1 VSLRR
6 RLIAGTLVLL
16 VAGILT
22 TDLVTS
28 SSLRSFL
35 YGRLDEQIDVAQ
47 DTAYA
52 YISTTYRS
60 ALAAGVQ
67 TATTNQD
74 AWLAELAQPRTETGG
89 LPTTA
94 GSPTTAGLP
103 TTANTIPT
111 GQSPTATS
119 TPSTGT
125 PARTSA
131 PVGARR
137 TRLNADVL
145 AARLT
150 ADVYVEVIDNNGR
163 VVFQRPSGS
172 SAVPDPA
179 PILPKILPVQAS
191 PPAHQFG
198 SHHGAYVPD
207 RPAFDVAAQ
216 GNQAT
221 YRVEAVSLPGGTLV
235 TAVTLA
241 PTNATLA
248 SLIHVEVIV
257 SIVVV
262 IALLV
267 LALWIV
273 RFGLRPLEEMTETA
287 GAIAAGDL
295 TQRVRSPEERGE
307 VGRLGSALN
316 GMLSQIEA
324 AFAERTSTESRLRRF
339 VADASHEL
347 RTPLTSIRGYAELLR
362 KGALADEDARHRAA
376 ERIEHEASR
385 MGLLVDD
392 LLLLARLD
400 QRRPLERSHVDLGGV
415 VRDAVEAARAVDS
428 GRRISLEV
436 PELVLVDGDAARL
449 RQVIDNLLHN
459 AALHTPPGTP
469 VDVAVRLHG
478 SLAILTVADEGPGL
492 AADQAEHLFDRFYRG
507 SEARTG
513 EGTGL
518 GLSIVAAL
526 ATAHDGRAFVH
537 SVPGQGTVFTVEL
550 PAAESQRTAAGGP
563 AAPDEKAPLAASSP
577 WPAPSPSPPDPSA
590 AADRDAVDRG
600 SRPVRH

>member
-1 VSLRR
+1 MSLKR
-6 RLIAGTLVLL
+6 RLVAGTLVLL
-16 VAGILT
+16 VAGVVT

-47 DTAYA
+47 DAGYG
-52 YISTTYRS
+52 YIEGTYER
-60 ALAAGVQ
+60 ALAADVHS
-67 TATTNQD
+67 ATSDEQ
-74 AWLAELAQPRTETGG
+74 AWLAQWEKQPTSTGFGGVVATPGTGATTVPPTRGGASSSG
-89 LPTTA
+89 LVATA
-94 GSPTTAGLP
+94 GRVPRG
-103 TTANTIPT
+103 
-111 GQSPTATS
+111 
-119 TPSTGT
+119 
-125 PARTSA
+125 
-131 PVGARR
+131 
-137 TRLNADVL
+137 TRLNAAVL
-145 AARLT
+145 SDRLGP
-150 ADVYVEVIDNNGR
+150 DVYVEVIDGDGR

-172 SAVPDPA
+172 NSSQDPA
-179 PILPKILPVQAS
+179 PILPSVLPVQAS
-191 PPAHQFG
+191 PPSPQFG
-198 SHHGAYVPD
+198 THHGVYVPD
-207 RPAFDVAAQ
+207 RPAFEVPTRVR
-216 GNQAT
+216 GTT
-221 YRVEAVSLPGGTLV
+221 YRVEAVAVPGGTLI
-235 TAVTLA
+235 TAVPLD
-241 PTNATLA
+241 PTDQTLA

-262 IALLV
+262 LALLF

-324 AFAERTSTESRLRRF
+324 AFAERTSSESRLRRF

-362 KGALADEDARHRAA
+362 KGAFDDEDSRRRAA

-400 QRRPLERSHVDLGGV
+400 QGRPLEQFIVDLGTV
-415 VRDAVEAARAVDS
+415 VHDAVEAARAAD
-428 GRRISLEV
+428 GDREISLDV
-436 PELVLVDGDAARL
+436 SGSVLVAGDAARL
-449 RQVIDNLLHN
+449 RQVFDNLLRN
-459 AALHTPPGTP
+459 AIVHTPART
-469 VDVAVRLHG
+469 AVQVSVRRDG
-478 SLAILTVADEGPGL
+478 PRAVVSVADQGPGL
-492 AADQAEHLFDRFYRG
+492 AADQAARLFDRFYQG

-526 ATAHDGRAFVH
+526 SAAHGGRAYVH
-537 SVPGQGTVFTVEL
+537 SAPGDGTVFTVEL
-550 PAAESQRTAAGGP
+550 PASDIPGEEGGIRQAVVPMITSESSAREEQPP
-563 AAPDEKAPLAASSP
+563 AADDLETS
-577 WPAPSPSPPDPSA
+577 
-590 AADRDAVDRG
+590 G
-600 SRPVRH
+600 HGQRPIRH